1 MPDAPDDK
9 KEAPEA
15 APAAPQPAHMPLYMS
30 IIYIAASMLLWSTR
44 GLSMYFIS
52 ANTQQIQGSLGATL
66 TETTWLV
73 AAYMAPFA
81 SLTILLLKIR
91 TQFGLRRFAEV
102 AIAVFLVASLLHLLV
117 YDVWSA
123 IPVRFIAGRRR
134 FPFLRWG
141 SSICWRLSRRTRK
154 EHGASASHSPVPAR
168 PGLLPV

>member
-66 TETTWLV
+66 TE
-73 AAYMAPFA
+73 P
-81 SLTILLLKIR
+81 
-91 TQFGLRRFAEV
+91 
-102 AIAVFLVASLLHLLV
+102 H
-117 YDVWSA
+117 
-123 IPVRFIAGRRR
+123 
-134 FPFLRWG
+134 G
-141 SSICWRLSRRTRK
+141 SSRPIWPLLQ
-154 EHGASASHSPVPAR
+154 ASPSCF
-168 PGLLPV
+168 

>member
-117 YDVWSA
+117 YDVW
-123 IPVRFIAGRRR
+123 
-134 FPFLRWG
+134 
-141 SSICWRLSRRTRK
+141 
-154 EHGASASHSPVPAR
+154 
-168 PGLLPV
+168 